1 MPKKYSKK
9 LNFANNI
16 VQNKQNLFY
25 FKHSLDRTNKF
36 DLTKLDLTTM
46 QESVVNTFTVDST
59 KPMMWVQFNQRIMGN
74 DDRDETTPPVP
85 QKEYFMDNEQAF
97 LNQYLISV
105 MSFEKELDK
114 TYALKVSIRALK
126 SPSLELAVRVHDTV
140 HKFVMLKITKKE
152 SDENPKIPVFD
163 QGDYLF
169 TLVGG
174 RLNRAQFKCFEIVD
188 D

>member
-105 MSFEKELDK
+105 MSFE
-114 TYALKVSIRALK
+114 
-126 SPSLELAVRVHDTV
+126 
-140 HKFVMLKITKKE
+140 
-152 SDENPKIPVFD
+152 
-163 QGDYLF
+163 
-169 TLVGG
+169 
-174 RLNRAQFKCFEIVD
+174 
-188 D
+188 